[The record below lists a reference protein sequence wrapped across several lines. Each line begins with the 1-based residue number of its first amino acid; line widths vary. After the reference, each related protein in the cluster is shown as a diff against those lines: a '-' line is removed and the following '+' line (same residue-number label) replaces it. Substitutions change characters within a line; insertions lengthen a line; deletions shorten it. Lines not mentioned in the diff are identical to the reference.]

1 LRQAGKLTLNFAPH
15 NVNEVLESA
24 ALLCY
29 DMAASK
35 ELELSWF
42 VEPSLPPALL
52 LDATRLQQVLLN
64 ELSNAIKV
72 RQMHSGVDATG
83 RLQRWAA

>member
-1 LRQAGKLTLNFAPH
+1 MTFNFAPH

-35 ELELSWF
+35 GLELSWF
-42 VEPSLPPALL
+42 VEPSLPPSLII
-52 LDATRLQQVLLN
+52 DATRLQQVLLN
-64 ELSNAIKV
+64 TLSNAIKV
-72 RQMHSGVDATG
+72 SGLCEFVGCIDDPARG
-83 RLQRWAA
+83 AARAAR

>member
-1 LRQAGKLTLNFAPH
+1 M
-15 NVNEVLESA
+15 VESA

-35 ELELSWF
+35 GLELSWF

-52 LDATRLQQVLLN
+52 IDATRLQQVILN
-64 ELSNAIKV
+64 LLSNAIKV
-72 RQMHSGVDATG
+72 RRRGADAAGGRWTAAHGLPRLGVLLELLDAQPCCT
-83 RLQRWAA
+83 

>member
-1 LRQAGKLTLNFAPH
+1 M
-15 NVNEVLESA
+15 LESA

-35 ELELSWF
+35 GLELSWF

-52 LDATRLQQVLLN
+52 IDATRLQQELLN
-64 ELSNAIKV
+64 TLSNAIKV
-72 RQMHSGVDATG
+72 RLRGVGVSGGG
-83 RLQRWAA
+83 RRMDGSARGAGRTFS

>member
-1 LRQAGKLTLNFAPH
+1 M
-15 NVNEVLESA
+15 NEVVESA

-35 ELELSWF
+35 GLELSWF
-42 VEPSLPPALL
+42 VDPSLPPSLL

-72 RQMHSGVDATG
+72 RQCGVQVDESG
-83 RLQRWAA
+83 RLQSMGGLALDAA